1 MRTLRRPCRAF
12 TLIELLIVIGL
23 ITLLAALLLPVLAQ
37 VKEKARRIA
46 CVNNLKQLSLAMH
59 LFATDNDSYPWRVP
73 IAEGGSRARQQVFY
87 SFQAMHNEIDAFKT
101 LVCPSD
107 TRQLAL
113 NWPSLLDTNISYF
126 LGVDTREDRPG
137 MLLAGDWNIEGG
149 KPNQTCPVAEVTNKV
164 AFAFT
169 LAEIPNV
176 HWSEQQHRRVGNLS
190 IGDASA
196 HQADTQFTRDVLR
209 SADDDR
215 GRSFNNH
222 ILKPR

>member
-12 TLIELLIVIGL
+12 TLLELLVVIG
-23 ITLLAALLLPVLAQ
+23 IIGLLAALLFPVLAQ
-37 VKEKARRIA
+37 IKQKARRIA

-59 LFATDNDSYPWRVP
+59 LFATDNGSYPWRVP
-73 IAEGGSRARQQVFY
+73 ITEGGSHARQQLFY
-87 SFQAMHNEIDAFKT
+87 SFQAMHNEIDALQI

-107 TRQLAL
+107 TRHVGL

-137 MLLAGDWNIEGG
+137 MMLAGDWNIEGG
-149 KPNQTCPVAEVTNKV
+149 RPNQTCPVAAVTNRV

-169 LAEIPNV
+169 LVEIPTV

-196 HQADTQFTRDVLR
+196 HQVDTESTRDVLR

-215 GRSFNNH
+215 GKSFNNH